1 MTVSFIGP
9 QVPVSR
15 ILTGFWSLDN
25 ATMNNRGERG
35 WVIPSYVEV
44 YGKEGVGK
52 TNFAVSIAGLVAT
65 KLEKDISFLDFEI
78 QDMDTIADIL
88 ERTGFDG
95 TVRLIREK
103 KDEECLEKLLD
114 TVEDEHYGVGLL
126 DSIAAISPISE
137 QEGKIGDANMGRR
150 AMSMAQFSRKSVR
163 MMQRRE
169 SPFSLIC
176 TNHSHPTIGGRVAG
190 TETSGGVTHKFMA
203 HYRILLSKAYWKN
216 KTIKFDDGWLLKGR
230 IEKSRMGYAFRDF
243 YTFMVAGEGLHKG
256 LSAMFDC
263 LIYEYAELSRTVK
276 MDGESYGTIK
286 SFIEN
291 RDNTELFVPFE
302 NKLRSIETKRQADTD
317 DEEYEYV
324 QEPDEDEQ
332 EAE

>member
-1 MTVSFIGP
+1 MSNIKFVGP

-35 WVIPSYVEV
+35 WTVPSYVEV

-52 TNFAVSIAGLVAT
+52 TNFAVSISGIIAT
-65 KLEKDISFLDFEI
+65 HLKKDISFLDFEI
-78 QDMDTIADIL
+78 QDMGTVEDIL
-88 ERTGFDG
+88 TNAGFEG

-114 TVEDEHYGVGLL
+114 TVEDEHYGAGIL
-126 DSIAAISPISE
+126 DSIAAISPIAE

-150 AMSMAQFSRKSVR
+150 AMNMSQFSRKSVR

-190 TETSGGVTHKFMA
+190 TDTSGGVTHKFMS

-216 KTIKFDDGWLLKGR
+216 KTMKFDNGWLLKGR

-243 YTFMVAGEGLHKG
+243 YVFMVAGEGLHVG

-263 LIYEYAELSRTVK
+263 LLYEYAELNRTVK
-276 MDGESYGTIK
+276 MDDLTYGTIK
-286 SFIEN
+286 NLIDNRNDTKLFI
-291 RDNTELFVPFE
+291 PFI
-302 NKLRSIETKRQADTD
+302 NKLRSVEAKRQESEDDDEYEYEQVD
-317 DEEYEYV
+317 DEESNE
-324 QEPDEDEQ
+324 
-332 EAE
+332 